1 MKKFKVKQEKR
12 KSNILTE
19 TIINNLTDG
28 LIILD
33 EDKKIVKVNSQA
45 ERIFLLKAKQVEGR
59 DIGKLKASPLLSKTI
74 GLILKKGRIK
84 EVRRMEFSPGEKIT
98 IELTSVPITN
108 QGEKKGYLLMFHD
121 ISRQKLVE
129 KLKTEFVSLSAHQL
143 RTPLS
148 GIKWNLQ
155 MLIGGSFGKLTAEQ
169 EEFLKMSYRANE
181 RMIKLIDDL
190 LDVTKIEEGR
200 YLYYIRKENIVKIVE
215 ETIKSLREK
224 IKQKNIDFNF
234 LKPEEKVPKIE
245 IDKEK
250 IAICVQNLLT
260 NAIIYNKPKGKVTVS
275 VKYDKKKKE
284 VLIKV
289 KDNGMGIPATQQ
301 KRIFSKFYRASSAIK
316 KETSGSGLGLYIT
329 KNIIEAHNGEIW
341 FKSKEGKGST
351 FYFILPIN
359 NH

>member
-1 MKKFKVKQEKR
+1 
-12 KSNILTE
+12 
-19 TIINNLTDG
+19 
-28 LIILD
+28 
-33 EDKKIVKVNSQA
+33 
-45 ERIFLLKAKQVEGR
+45 
-59 DIGKLKASPLLSKTI
+59 
-74 GLILKKGRIK
+74 
-84 EVRRMEFSPGEKIT
+84 
-98 IELTSVPITN
+98 
-108 QGEKKGYLLMFHD
+108 MFHD

-155 MLIGGSFGKLTAEQ
+155 MLIGGSFGKLTTEQ
-169 EEFLKMSYRANE
+169 EAFLRMSYRANE

-224 IKQKNIDFNF
+224 IKQKNLDFNF

-245 IDKEK
+245 IDTEK

-260 NAIIYNKPKGKVTVS
+260 NAIIYNNPKGKVTVS

-289 KDNGMGIPATQQ
+289 KDNGMGIPVTQQ

-329 KNIIEAHNGEIW
+329 KNVIEAHNGEIW

-351 FYFILPIN
+351 FYFTLPIN

>member
-1 MKKFKVKQEKR
+1 MKRGDKFPPM
-12 KSNILTE
+12 
-19 TIINNLTDG
+19 
-28 LIILD
+28 ILD
-33 EDKKIVKVNSQA
+33 
-45 ERIFLLKAKQVEGR
+45 
-59 DIGKLKASPLLSKTI
+59 
-74 GLILKKGRIK
+74 K
-84 EVRRMEFSPGEKIT
+84 E
-98 IELTSVPITN
+98 TN
-108 QGEKKGYLLMFHD
+108 QIVCGFTRYEAYKK
-121 ISRQKLVE
+121 V
-129 KLKTEFVSLSAHQL
+129 
-143 RTPLS
+143 
-148 GIKWNLQ
+148 
-155 MLIGGSFGKLTAEQ
+155 
-169 EEFLKMSYRANE
+169 
-181 RMIKLIDDL
+181 
-190 LDVTKIEEGR
+190 
-200 YLYYIRKENIVKIVE
+200 
-215 ETIKSLREK
+215 
-224 IKQKNIDFNF
+224 